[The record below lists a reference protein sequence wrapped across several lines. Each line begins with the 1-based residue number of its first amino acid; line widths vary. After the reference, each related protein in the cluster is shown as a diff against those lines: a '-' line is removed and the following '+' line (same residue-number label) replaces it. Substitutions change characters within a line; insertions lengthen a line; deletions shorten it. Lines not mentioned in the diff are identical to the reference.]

1 MIHRILPKKDQG
13 ISAIALLTL
22 AGHTGLSLPPVAWA
36 QRVQLCA
43 IEPTSKIS
51 SVNQKSRC
59 ILRTVLKGAEIGPN
73 RSSLPETFAA
83 MMATGSLSITQDQ
96 LRQYLKKKG
105 IGESEIGGSL
115 DTGVSRANDNADNAV
130 H

>member
-22 AGHTGLSLPPVAWA
+22 TGHTGLSLPPVAWA
-36 QRVQLCA
+36 QREQLCA
-43 IEPTSKIS
+43 IEPTSEIS
-51 SVNQKSRC
+51 SVNQSRC
-59 ILRTVLKGAEIGPN
+59 LLRPVLKGAEIGPN